1 MQCTAMVV
9 REYLINYFLS
19 PFQVSMPN
27 LYQTLSELHYFST
40 SMLEHSVKLLSD
52 GKEIRNGSQQSR
64 SGCDL

>member
-1 MQCTAMVV
+1 MQCTAMGV

-52 GKEIRNGSQQSR
+52 GKEMRNGSQQSR